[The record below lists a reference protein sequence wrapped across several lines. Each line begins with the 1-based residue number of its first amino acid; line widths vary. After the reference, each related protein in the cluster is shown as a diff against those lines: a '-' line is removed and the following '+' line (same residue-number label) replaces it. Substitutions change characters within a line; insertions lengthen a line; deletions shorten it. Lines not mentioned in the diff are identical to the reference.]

1 MSQSTDELI
10 RLFQNPNNPP
20 AVNVQQAFADL
31 YGAPNAMTAQPD
43 TAFGLASLYAP
54 PTVQVAPQ
62 NDIPPSAGFWG
73 NVKDAALVVPK
84 SATRLVS
91 SVGGLIDPQG
101 ALRQWGDEATQYWQ
115 NLETEENRYN
125 REQNAQRLALDK
137 QLGGTGFTAS
147 LANFFEN
154 PLTTG
159 GDVAE
164 SVLPGIAVGI
174 GAAYLAPATGGVSLA
189 AAAPMILG
197 GVQGAGETRNEINDH
212 IMAMPQEAL
221 DASPLYLQYL
231 FQGHSPESARVALAT
246 SLKEHGGEVLM
257 NGLSSAALERLGGF
271 LPVGRAGSALNSAG
285 GRFGREFVTETADE
299 MAQQVTT
306 NKAISDIDNAHSLTD
321 NLGAAAFG
329 GMLGGG
335 LGGGVAYGM
344 QRMMNSG
351 KQETNQDDEL
361 INSLAEPQA
370 TQPAQPTDQT
380 QAQTAVQNPPVS
392 AVALNEQALERVLA
406 NIENE
411 SDRDDLFDE
420 LKADIQDGVIEQVA
434 QENTRYGKLAAAY
447 LAEVG
452 HTDHVTDQ
460 ATPTE
465 SQTAVQNPSDFSA
478 KQSAEQAQIIP
489 REWGLMGK
497 TDEVDIGDNQYQP
510 FQYEVV
516 EADVLTPTQDK
527 ADNQFRDRNRVTSQT
542 QIQRMAANLDPR
554 KLGESPTMD
563 MGAPLVA
570 QNGNTIIA
578 GNGRSM
584 AIQQAYQQGKGDSY
598 RQYLINNAG
607 KFGID
612 TAQLANMKNPVLVRR
627 LSNDVDIAQTAIR
640 SNEQGGMQMSN
651 LEQAKVDAQ
660 RLPSLGMFNVGEN
673 GELNN
678 VANRQFINQFIANQS
693 ENMRNALLD
702 GQGQLSQTGVQRL
715 RNALLYTAYGDTDVL
730 TRAVESTDQ
739 GAKNILNALV
749 KVSPA
754 VAQAKQNMANG
765 RLGDVDIS
773 ADIVRAVEVY
783 NQLRSQGRN
792 INEYLAQQDFVS
804 ELSPEAKSVLTIFNE
819 NHRSAKRIGEI
830 LDTYYRQ
837 AQNQG
842 NIDQGNLFDDTPFDK
857 VGTLEQAKVAEPET
871 TLFSRSEIKSGQENI
886 ARGSQA
892 MNMVIQQH
900 SDVENAMFRQGVG
913 WIDFIWGTV
922 GRIRPNGKS
931 KGAKGVSHIIN
942 KRMQAD
948 NMSREQVENFLTQ
961 ELPSVIN
968 NGDITEHRVEEQSEN
983 IRIEHNGNVVHL
995 VKEQGKNAWLLTA
1008 FESHSVN
1015 QGTGVSSSD
1024 LRTNSPTPSRAE
1036 VGADGINNIQQ
1047 RQQSVNTQ
1055 ATQDQQTLS
1064 RILGEKTAS
1073 HIEVVDRNTV
1083 QPPKGET
1090 AESLLDGNVEG
1101 WYDSTTQKI
1110 YIYSDNITAN
1120 NVMSREERLAWV
1132 AWHELAHRG
1141 VDVTLGARFEDIV
1154 TRMGKHPVVERI
1166 AKTIQQER
1174 AEYGEVPFTVAVEEA
1189 VAEINAAVETGNWA
1203 ELESRYN
1210 VKIGR
1215 LWKDGFGQ
1223 YLRKYANVLRRVV
1236 NAILKRDP
1244 NSMAMTTQE
1253 VFDVLAGI
1261 RQGGIGSDTQGE
1273 SGSGEVRYSLSED
1286 PNSDFA
1292 KAVDAVANGENVQG
1306 YVNVGTTPD
1315 VLKMIG
1321 LPDTDVTIH
1330 GSTFKK
1336 VMQDKHNVTP
1346 ETLKQLP
1353 KQINNPV
1360 AVMKSST
1367 QENGYVVLT
1376 ELTENVNGVN
1386 KPVVAALHL
1395 KQTQQGIE
1403 LINIA
1408 SVYGRNNSQIQRGLE
1423 NDLLY
1428 WNKEKGAKF
1437 LDNLTL
1443 QLRSPLSENS
1453 SPKWTDF
1460 ADTFG
1465 LQLPAYVS
1473 QNQSLSERNI
1483 KTETDLSQYQSEN
1496 KSDSGVNSASKV
1508 HPELTEEN
1516 YNQAKA
1522 DGKTELTFEQW
1533 KQVRTPEFKRWFG
1546 DWENDP
1552 KNASK
1557 VINPRTG
1564 EPLVVYRGTPQ
1575 DLGYTFK
1582 YGQSVYGGNQGFW
1595 FTPFESVAKTYAFD
1609 DVTGETG
1616 DIKAVF
1622 IKSTK
1627 PLDARE
1633 LGFRATSKHFYNFF
1647 ADKFGYSE
1655 SNGSN
1660 KFFDITDL
1668 HAKNQDYINSNLER
1682 NGYDGF
1688 TFNDKSASGEVFI
1701 VFNPNQ
1707 IKSATDN
1714 NGEFNPDND
1723 DIRFS
1728 RKAPRKENY
1737 QRDLMVTHSLSAE
1750 NIMHAD
1756 KMGGL
1761 PMASLAISKQG
1772 SNIDF
1777 GEVTLIG
1784 DRNHIDPKG
1793 ENKANVFGSDIYSP
1807 RYPQVSYKLNAK
1819 DQRALYQRFED
1830 TAKLLNDK
1838 GFDWNFTGN
1847 LEQKGVSNILA
1858 DSAEVQYEF
1867 LQSKGIEPNIVYEE
1881 KAHNEFADYQSVQKA
1896 LSNGGIDALRS
1907 DDFLRDF
1914 AKERLAKLEE
1924 ARAKQG
1930 NTTSPIVRK
1939 STERKIAEMQDIINM
1954 SAENRAFYLNGDIKR
1969 LVKGLDPTTDVD
1981 YGRTKAALNEQIT
1994 QHHYQNAF
2002 NQYVQDIVA
2011 PLDIREQLENGEN
2024 PRTGETRYVE
2034 HSLEN
2039 VVKKLKQN
2047 LRGGESFDYG
2057 TGSLRAKVTPQFKS
2071 VPDIQKNKSRLVD
2084 KETSEQAI
2092 EQMENDVAT
2101 LGEQLGVGNEIYNL
2115 LHNAVDESIEQAFVY
2130 SSVENTPQNRQ
2141 AVADMLAKLK
2151 AMPTEYFEAKAKD
2164 VTQFSDF
2171 LGAVVPENLPK
2182 NAYNVLEKA
2191 GLKIYEYDPN
2201 DTNSR
2206 AETVK
2211 QATNELDENSGG
2223 NVLFS
2228 RRPKTETLEKLR
2240 ESESIHI
2247 SGKEIEASSDM
2258 KQYKRN
2264 ALNYGKSLRGVYTNK
2279 DTGGKVNLT
2288 RSSILEVL
2296 HHDFKNPEHLQS
2308 IAAIPQIIENAVY
2321 LDTLPNE
2328 DKAKNPEIREYDYY
2342 VAGLN
2347 IGKKDYTVRAV
2358 IATDSNGEK
2367 YYDHKLTPIEKG
2379 ELIAIASRIT
2389 SSRIDNN
2396 SPNDELL
2403 EFTSRVS
2410 TAENPNSSSEKGELL
2425 STLGITTP
2433 NSESNSPFSAIDDK
2447 RLLQI
2452 LQEDNQQEADNA
2464 NNDIRYS
2471 RRQSAANLAQKGQAT
2486 QEAGWFDDVRG
2497 RNFAGLRERWNTLI
2511 GKVDEKVAD
2520 QLRPVNDWIDGLKDH
2535 GYSEHEIEMLRH
2547 DLYLATGRRDALN
2560 SEIEQ
2565 QFLKPLMAKLVA
2577 LSKKYNKDELTIK
2590 RLVGYWAS
2598 TRYAIEKNNEI
2609 LARERKAMLEAKA
2622 ERSLAQNE
2630 WAKDPTNPD
2639 LIKAVEDADKVYRKA
2654 NRTYRRRKH
2663 DVESIDP
2670 DVEFK
2675 IGTAGGW
2682 SNANAKIIMD
2692 NIEKHISRV
2701 DLEEAVRHLYRLNQH
2716 RLVLDHASGRYTE
2729 EQYREFKKN
2738 PHYVPLT
2745 GDPNAQEDFDG
2756 ISGAGQTAVN
2766 ISRDRQLKGRKMSE
2780 AEDGIDASWRAIG
2793 KTTTYSGW
2801 AEFKNRID
2809 DIYQEKLDE
2818 LVQINHL
2825 AEKSA
2830 REQLEKT
2837 LGLSKKRLGGTTRS
2851 SDNVLIRKQG
2861 GEYFE
2866 YGLPPAVIQAIQR
2879 ENVEQSN
2886 SFMRAVSKPLGWFAR
2901 GVTQWNITF
2910 APVNM
2915 MRDVW
2920 EKSEFIRI
2928 QKVFDKNGNLLDS
2941 QQMDKI
2947 ARTFLNNAVN
2957 PSKGIWQA
2965 TKRFG
2970 FNQTLRDS
2978 QPSEKLLKDML
2989 AQGALSTYRTY
3000 LETTEKDL
3008 VKKLQKEN
3016 SVVSKKLLQAGEVI
3030 AGYNKIFDTVSSLAS
3045 YQALIEHGVDPKQA
3059 AGITLELTN
3068 FRKTGSVMPFFKALY
3083 AFAQPTAMGG
3093 RNMMKYLSTPKGQK
3107 RFLGYMAVMMPLY
3120 MMLRALWDDD
3130 EGGNELDKQGDITRY
3145 IPIPLPGE
3153 KILKIP
3159 VGFGMP
3165 QLAWNFATNMVK
3177 AAVSDISVSEA
3188 AVNMFVQSTKS
3199 IAPIAPSEI
3208 SAGKYPLEK
3217 AALTFTPTLLQPIA
3231 QITLNRNAFGNSI
3244 TTEYVNK
3251 DKLKA
3256 EQAKSTT
3263 ADFWQDLALGI
3274 HDTIGVD
3281 MHPEQVKNVFDG
3293 YSGFVGSLKEL
3304 STMFIENPNREKH
3317 GLDTRIPFINQLI
3330 GTPNQFANASRYY
3343 ESIHEAANVARE
3355 YNSRKER
3362 GKLDGWLTDERK
3374 DIVTFYELDKK
3385 RSAQIRSQKA
3395 QLTKALRAGRLS
3407 QEAYEQRLRDYHQH
3421 SDEYQRVMLNRWR
3434 KMQGLNTAE

>member
-31 YGAPNAMTAQPD
+31 YGDPNAMTAQPD

-62 NDIPPSAGFWG
+62 NDTPPSAGFWG

-370 TQPAQPTDQT
+370 TQPAQPTTQT

-392 AVALNEQALERVLA
+392 TVALNEQALERVLA

-420 LKADIQDGVIEQVA
+420 LKTDIQDGVIEQAA
-434 QENTRYGKLAAAY
+434 QENTHYGKLAAAY

-478 KQSAEQAQIIP
+478 KQSAEQAQDP
-489 REWGLMGK
+489 S
-497 TDEVDIGDNQYQP
+497 
-510 FQYEVV
+510 V
-516 EADVLTPTQDK
+516 EQD
-527 ADNQFRDRNRVTSQT
+527 
-542 QIQRMAANLDPR
+542 
-554 KLGESPTMD
+554 LG
-563 MGAPLVA
+563 
-570 QNGNTIIA
+570 N
-578 GNGRSM
+578 
-584 AIQQAYQQGKGDSY
+584 
-598 RQYLINNAG
+598 
-607 KFGID
+607 
-612 TAQLANMKNPVLVRR
+612 
-627 LSNDVDIAQTAIR
+627 
-640 SNEQGGMQMSN
+640 
-651 LEQAKVDAQ
+651 
-660 RLPSLGMFNVGEN
+660 
-673 GELNN
+673 
-678 VANRQFINQFIANQS
+678 S
-693 ENMRNALLD
+693 EN
-702 GQGQLSQTGVQRL
+702 V
-715 RNALLYTAYGDTDVL
+715 
-730 TRAVESTDQ
+730 
-739 GAKNILNALV
+739 
-749 KVSPA
+749 
-754 VAQAKQNMANG
+754 
-765 RLGDVDIS
+765 
-773 ADIVRAVEVY
+773 
-783 NQLRSQGRN
+783 
-792 INEYLAQQDFVS
+792 
-804 ELSPEAKSVLTIFNE
+804 
-819 NHRSAKRIGEI
+819 
-830 LDTYYRQ
+830 
-837 AQNQG
+837 
-842 NIDQGNLFDDTPFDK
+842 
-857 VGTLEQAKVAEPET
+857 
-871 TLFSRSEIKSGQENI
+871 LFSRAYQTEEQKAQKANIIQGQAVSEVADVDVNLGTNKERTAWATDVVNSFGGVANNTELGEVIVNRRSVKNTLQHGYQNATKMKSFFTLKDVIEKGAVIAQAEHDNMQSFVISAPVKIDGVEYIEN
-886 ARGSQA
+886 
-892 MNMVIQQH
+892 VIVRKDYNSPRMYVHNVMLKEKLLANTPGVQTQSELDGKKVSLEATQNILSELLH
-900 SDVENAMFRQGVG
+900 YGNNSGIETGEQGVSNDT
-913 WIDFIWGTV
+913 ILPTHNLPTRQRQDV
-922 GRIRPNGKS
+922 G
-931 KGAKGVSHIIN
+931 
-942 KRMQAD
+942 AD
-948 NMSREQVENFLTQ
+948 
-961 ELPSVIN
+961 
-968 NGDITEHRVEEQSEN
+968 
-983 IRIEHNGNVVHL
+983 
-995 VKEQGKNAWLLTA
+995 
-1008 FESHSVN
+1008 ESHSVN

-1261 RQGGIGSDTQGE
+1261 RQGGIGSNTQAE
-1273 SGSGEVRYSLSED
+1273 SGNGDVRYSFAGERAKNANHSLLQQAKDELAQGVDPETIRQKTGWFQGKDGKWRFEINDDSALITPYEAYDDYRFEQLVNGQNGETLEVPLSEVWKDEALFNAYPQLANLKVEIKPLDNKRAGGWFSPNENKIVLSNDATAGQMKSYLVHEVQHAIQNEENFANGSNINEELKMLPDNTYTGNESIDKRISEIKEQLRQPMLAKEADKLWDEISQLREMQAERNYRNSAGEVEARNVQTRLNMSKEERQNQSPESTEDVKRSNQNVRYLSDFSYSLNED

-1292 KAVDAVANGENVQG
+1292 KAVDAFVNGDEVKTSISL
-1306 YVNVGTTPD
+1306 GTTPD

-1321 LPDTDVTIH
+1321 LPDVEVKIKRKVL
-1330 GSTFKK
+1330 SK
-1336 VMQDKHNVTP
+1336 VMRGKHAIEP
-1346 ETLKQLP
+1346 EVLKQLP
-1353 KQINNPV
+1353 QQINDPV
-1360 AVMKSST
+1360 AVLQSSAHSSNP
-1367 QENGYVVLT
+1367 NGFVVLT
-1376 ELTENVNGVN
+1376 ELTEFNSDKNRDEPIIV
-1386 KPVVAALHL
+1386 ALHL
-1395 KQTQQGIE
+1395 NQSGEVQ
-1403 LINIA
+1403 LLDVA
-1408 SVYGRNNSQIQRGLE
+1408 SAYGKEHDKLQEMID
-1423 NDLLY
+1423 NDPIYY
-1428 WNKEKGAKF
+1428 WNKTKGSHLA
-1437 LDNLTL
+1437 NVH
-1443 QLRSPLSENS
+1443 
-1453 SPKWTDF
+1453 W
-1460 ADTFG
+1460 
-1465 LQLPAYVS
+1465 LQLPLKLRSNA
-1473 QNQSLSERNI
+1473 NLSANDI

-1496 KSDSGVNSASKV
+1496 KSDN
-1508 HPELTEEN
+1508 
-1516 YNQAKA
+1516 
-1522 DGKTELTFEQW
+1522 
-1533 KQVRTPEFKRWFG
+1533 
-1546 DWENDP
+1546 
-1552 KNASK
+1552 
-1557 VINPRTG
+1557 
-1564 EPLVVYRGTPQ
+1564 GT
-1575 DLGYTFK
+1575 
-1582 YGQSVYGGNQGFW
+1582 
-1595 FTPFESVAKTYAFD
+1595 
-1609 DVTGETG
+1609 
-1616 DIKAVF
+1616 
-1622 IKSTK
+1622 
-1627 PLDARE
+1627 
-1633 LGFRATSKHFYNFF
+1633 
-1647 ADKFGYSE
+1647 
-1655 SNGSN
+1655 
-1660 KFFDITDL
+1660 
-1668 HAKNQDYINSNLER
+1668 
-1682 NGYDGF
+1682 
-1688 TFNDKSASGEVFI
+1688 
-1701 VFNPNQ
+1701 
-1707 IKSATDN
+1707 
-1714 NGEFNPDND
+1714 
-1723 DIRFS
+1723 RFS
-1728 RKAPRKENY
+1728 RKAPQKENY

-1793 ENKANVFGSDIYSP
+1793 ENKAKVFGSDIYSP

-1830 TAKLLNDK
+1830 TAELLNDK

-1847 LEQKGVSNILA
+1847 LEQKGVSNILS

-1930 NTTSPIVRK
+1930 NTTSPIARK
-1939 STERKIAEMQDIINM
+1939 STERKIGEMQDIINM

-2002 NQYVQDIVA
+2002 NQYVQDIVE

-2071 VPDIQKNKSRLVD
+2071 VSDIQKNKSRLVD

-2092 EQMENDVAT
+2092 KQMENDVAK

-2115 LHNAVDESIEQAFVY
+2115 LHNAVDESIDQAFVY

-2228 RRPKTETLEKLR
+2228 RRPKAESLEKLR

-2279 DTGGKVNLT
+2279 DTGQEISLGLKAVK
-2288 RSSILEVL
+2288 EVL
-2296 HHDFKNPEHLQS
+2296 DHDYKNPDHLQS
-2308 IAAIPQIIENAVY
+2308 VSAIPQIIENAVY
-2321 LDTLPNE
+2321 IDTLPNE
-2328 DKAKNPEIREYDYY
+2328 DTNKRPDIESYDYY

-2347 IGKKDYTVRAV
+2347 IGGDDYTVRAA
-2358 IATDSNGEK
+2358 IANSENGER
-2367 YYDHKLTPIEKG
+2367 YYDHKLSEI
-2379 ELIAIASRIT
+2379 
-2389 SSRIDNN
+2389 
-2396 SPNDELL
+2396 
-2403 EFTSRVS
+2403 
-2410 TAENPNSSSEKGELL
+2410 EKGELL

-2565 QFLKPLMAKLVA
+2565 QFLKPLMKKLVA

-2630 WAKDPTNPD
+2630 WAKDPNNAE
-2639 LIKAVEDADKVYRKA
+2639 LAKAVEDADKVYRKA

-2701 DLEEAVRHLYRLNQH
+2701 DLEEAARHLYRLNQH

-2801 AEFKNRID
+2801 VEFKNHID
-2809 DIYQEKLDE
+2809 EIYQNKIDE
-2818 LVQINHL
+2818 LTEQGL

-2837 LGLSKKRLGGTTRS
+2837 LGLSKKRLGETTRS

-3008 VKKLQKEN
+3008 VKKLQQEN

-3293 YSGFVGSLKEL
+3293 YSGFIGSLKEL

-3407 QEAYEQRLRDYHQH
+3407 QEAYEQRLRDYHQR